1 MGDILETI
9 NMWTAGMD
17 SDFVLNASCK
27 GFPLTAE
34 PCRVSELGQ
43 RGWHLLD
50 DALAYPVA
58 VLRRPAL
65 THNLAWMQDFVQR
78 KGVAL
83 APHGKTTMS
92 PELFRLQL
100 QAGAWGLTFANVHQL
115 RVGLAAGAQRAIIA
129 NQLVSDADLDGLDAL
144 LHQHPQARV
153 WFLVDSLA
161 QLDALANWGARRKNA
176 RCWDVLLELG
186 IAGYRTGC
194 RTHEQALALAQAIA
208 ASPIASLGGVE
219 CYEGGLGRC
228 DSAHDIEAVSALV
241 RSVQALVQQI
251 DAQGLWGGDE
261 VLLSAGGSAV
271 FDLVIPMLKTQ
282 VKSRP
287 VQGVLR
293 SGCYVTH
300 DHWNYA
306 RYLKLVEAREGLS
319 SSLQPALEIWAK
331 VQSVPEP
338 GLAIL
343 SAGRRD
349 LSFDQCMPMPVRW
362 AARGESGEGAMQ
374 ATPESWKVK
383 ALSDQ
388 HAHMVFDASG
398 VWPQVGDRVAL
409 GISHPCTTFDK
420 WRWMAVIEDDG
431 RISGAISTHF

>member
-1 MGDILETI
+1 MAD
-9 NMWTAGMD
+9 
-17 SDFVLNASCK
+17 DFVLDGRCK
-27 GFPLTAE
+27 GFPLNAA
-34 PCRVSELGQ
+34 PCAVSQLGE
-43 RGWHLLD
+43 RGWNLLD
-50 DALAYPVA
+50 DTLTYPVA

-65 THNLAWMQDFVQR
+65 MHNLNWMQNFVQR
-78 KGVAL
+78 KAVAL

-100 QAGAWGLTFANVHQL
+100 QAGAWGMTFANVHQL
-115 RVGLAAGAQRAIIA
+115 RVGFSAGVQRAIIA

-144 LHQHPQARV
+144 LQQHPRARV

-161 QLDALANWGARRKNA
+161 QLEALSQWGVRRQNA
-176 RCWDVLLELG
+176 RCWDVLLEWG

-194 RTHEQALALAQAIA
+194 RSLPQALTLAQAIA
-208 ASPIASLGGVE
+208 ASPHVRLGGVE

-228 DSAHDIEAVSALV
+228 DSAHDTEAITALV
-241 RSVQALVQQI
+241 RSVQTLVQQI
-251 DAQGLWGGDE
+251 DAQKLWGSDE

-271 FDLVIPMLKTQ
+271 FDLVIPMLKLQ
-282 VKSRP
+282 VKDRP

-306 RYLKLVEAREGLS
+306 RYLKLVEAREGLNE
-319 SSLQPALEIWAK
+319 SLHPALEVWAL

-349 LSFDQCMPMPVRW
+349 LSFDQCLPLPVRW
-362 AARGESGEGAMQ
+362 AARGQRTAEAMQ
-374 ATPESWKVK
+374 ACPSHWQIK

-388 HAHMVFDASG
+388 HAHMVFDAEEP
-398 VWPQVGDRVAL
+398 WPQVGDRVAF

-420 WRWMAVIEDDG
+420 WRWMALMEDDG

>member
-1 MGDILETI
+1 MEL
-9 NMWTAGMD
+9 
-17 SDFVLNASCK
+17 DFELNAACK
-27 GFPLTAE
+27 GFPLAAE
-34 PCRVSELGQ
+34 PCAVSQLGD

-50 DALAYPVA
+50 DDLAYPVA

-65 THNLAWMQDFVQR
+65 VHNLAWMQNFVQR

-83 APHGKTTMS
+83 APHGKTTLS
-92 PELFRLQL
+92 PQLFRMQL

-115 RVGLAAGAQRAIIA
+115 RVGLASGAERAIIA
-129 NQLVSDADLDGLDAL
+129 NQLVTDADLDGLDL
-144 LHQHPQARV
+144 LLRQHPQARV
-153 WFLVDSLA
+153 WFLVDSQA
-161 QLDALANWGARRKNA
+161 QLAALAEWADRRSNT

-194 RTHEQALALAQAIA
+194 RTHEEALALAQAMA
-208 ASPIASLGGVE
+208 ASPVVRLGGVE

-228 DSAHDIEAVSALV
+228 DSAHDIEAVSGLV
-241 RSVQALVQQI
+241 RSVQALVQQL
-251 DAQGLWGGDE
+251 DAQNLWGSHE

-306 RYLKLVEAREGLS
+306 RYLQLVEAREGLS
-319 SSLQPALEIWAK
+319 ASLQPALEIWTQ

-343 SAGRRD
+343 TAGRRD

-362 AARGESGEGAMQ
+362 APKDQRGA
-374 ATPESWKVK
+374 ATMADAPESWKVK

-388 HAHMVFDASG
+388 HAHMAFDVEG
-398 VWPQVGDRVAL
+398 TWPKVGDRVAL

-420 WRWMAVIEDDG
+420 WRWMAIIEDDG

>member
-1 MGDILETI
+1 MKKQCMG
-9 NMWTAGMD
+9 
-17 SDFVLNASCK
+17 SDVVLDATLK
-27 GFPLTAE
+27 GFPLNAE
-34 PCRVSELGQ
+34 PCAVSELGQ
-43 RGWHLLD
+43 RSWSLLD

-65 THNLAWMQDFVQR
+65 MHNLAWMQDFVQR

-83 APHGKTTMS
+83 APHGKTTLS
-92 PELFRLQL
+92 PELFRMQL

-115 RVGLAAGAQRAIIA
+115 RVGLAAGVQRAIIA
-129 NQLVSDADLDGLDAL
+129 NQLVTDADLDGLDL
-144 LHQHPQARV
+144 LLRQHPQARV

-161 QLDALANWGARRKNA
+161 QLAVLADWGRRRGKP

-194 RTHEQALALAQAIA
+194 RTHEQALALAQAMA
-208 ASPIASLGGVE
+208 ASPVVSLGGVE
-219 CYEGGLGRC
+219 CYEGGLGQC
-228 DSAHDIEAVSALV
+228 DSAHDINAVSALV

-251 DAQGLWGGDE
+251 DAQNLWGGDE

-282 VKSRP
+282 VKSRS

-319 SSLQPALEIWAK
+319 ESLQPALEIWTQ

-343 SAGRRD
+343 TAGRRD

-362 AARGESGEGAMQ
+362 APKAQRAGADMAAAPGGWQ
-374 ATPESWKVK
+374 VK

-388 HAHMVFDASG
+388 HAHMVFDAEG
-398 VWPQVGDRVAL
+398 LWPQVGDRVAL

-420 WRWMAVIEDDG
+420 WRWMAIIEDDG

>member
-1 MGDILETI
+1 MEL
-9 NMWTAGMD
+9 
-17 SDFVLNASCK
+17 DFVLNAACK
-27 GFPLTAE
+27 GFPLAAA
-34 PCRVSELGQ
+34 PCAVSQLGE
-43 RGWHLLD
+43 RGWNLLD
-50 DALAYPVA
+50 NRLSYPVA

-83 APHGKTTMS
+83 APHGKTTLS

-129 NQLVSDADLDGLDAL
+129 NQLVVDADLDGLDLL
-144 LHQHPQARV
+144 LHQHPQAQV

-161 QLDALANWGARRKNA
+161 QLQALADWGARRNQP
-176 RCWDVLLELG
+176 RRWDVLLELG

-194 RTHEQALALAQAIA
+194 RTHEQALALAQAMA
-208 ASPIASLGGVE
+208 ASPVVRLGGVE

-241 RSVQALVQQI
+241 RSVQALVHQI
-251 DAQGLWGGDE
+251 DAQNLWGGEE

-282 VKSRP
+282 VRSRP

-300 DHWNYA
+300 DHWNYD

-319 SSLQPALEIWAK
+319 ASLQPALEIWTL

-343 SAGRRD
+343 TAGRRD

-362 AARGESGEGAMQ
+362 AARGQSGAAAMQ

-388 HAHMVFDASG
+388 HAHMVFDAEG
-398 VWPQVGDRVAL
+398 AWPQVGDRVAL

-420 WRWMAVIEDDG
+420 WRWMAIIEDDG

>member
-1 MGDILETI
+1 ME
-9 NMWTAGMD
+9 N
-17 SDFVLNASCK
+17 DFVLNATCK
-27 GFPLTAE
+27 GFPLAAE
-34 PCRVSELGQ
+34 PCAVSQLGT
-43 RGWHLLD
+43 RDWSLLD

-83 APHGKTTMS
+83 APHGKTTLS

-100 QAGAWGLTFANVHQL
+100 QAGAWGLTFANPHQL

-129 NQLVSDADLDGLDAL
+129 NQLVSDADLDGLDL
-144 LHQHPQARV
+144 LLRQHPQARV
-153 WFLVDSLA
+153 WFLVDSLS
-161 QLDALANWGARRKNA
+161 QLQVLADWGARRGNA

-194 RTHEQALALAQAIA
+194 RTHEQALTLAQAIA
-208 ASPIASLGGVE
+208 ASPVVRLGGVE
-219 CYEGGLGRC
+219 CYEGGLGQC

-251 DAQGLWGGDE
+251 DGQNLWGSGE

-271 FDLVIPMLKTQ
+271 FDLVIPMLKLQ
-282 VKSRP
+282 VKGRL

-319 SSLQPALEIWAK
+319 SSLQPALEVWVK

-362 AARGESGEGAMQ
+362 APKDQRAGSAIEA
-374 ATPESWKVK
+374 AHKSWQVK

-388 HAHMVFDASG
+388 HAHMAFDVEG

-420 WRWMAVIEDDG
+420 WRWLALIEDDG

>member
-1 MGDILETI
+1 MEQSEMKD
-9 NMWTAGMD
+9 
-17 SDFVLNASCK
+17 DFVLNAACK
-27 GFPLTAE
+27 GFPLAAE
-34 PCRVSELGQ
+34 PCAVSQLGA
-43 RGWHLLD
+43 RNWNLLD

-65 THNLAWMQDFVQR
+65 AHNLAWMQDFVQR

-83 APHGKTTMS
+83 APHGKTTLS
-92 PELFRLQL
+92 PQLFRMQL

-115 RVGLAAGAQRAIIA
+115 RVGLAAGVQRAIIA
-129 NQLVSDADLDGLDAL
+129 NQLVSDADLDGLDL
-144 LHQHPQARV
+144 LLRQHPQAQV
-153 WFLVDSLA
+153 WFLVDAVA
-161 QLDALANWGARRKNA
+161 QLDQLAEWGRRRESP

-194 RTHEQALALAQAIA
+194 RTHEQALVLAQAMA
-208 ASPIASLGGVE
+208 ASPCVRLGGVE
-219 CYEGGLGRC
+219 CYEGGLGQC
-228 DSAHDIEAVSALV
+228 DSAHDIEAVSGLV

-251 DAQGLWGGDE
+251 DAQNLWGGDE

-319 SSLQPALEIWAK
+319 ASLQPALEIWTR

-343 SAGRRD
+343 TAGRRD

-362 AARGESGEGAMQ
+362 AARGQSGQDAMQ
-374 ATPESWKVK
+374 ATPAAWKVK

-388 HAHMVFDASG
+388 HAHMVFDAEG

-420 WRWMAVIEDDG
+420 WRWMAIIEDDG

>member
-1 MGDILETI
+1 MMNHSIS
-9 NMWTAGMD
+9 

-27 GFPLTAE
+27 GYPLAAE
-34 PCRVSELGQ
+34 PCAVSALGQ
-43 RGWHLLD
+43 RSWHLLN

-65 THNLAWMQDFVQR
+65 MHNLAWMQAFVQR

-92 PELFRLQL
+92 PELFRMQL

-129 NQLVSDADLDGLDAL
+129 NQLVSDADLDGLDL
-144 LHQHPQARV
+144 LLNQYPQARV

-161 QLDALANWGARRKNA
+161 QLWTLADWGARRGQP

-194 RTHEQALALAQAIA
+194 RTHEQALALAQAMA
-208 ASPIASLGGVE
+208 ESGVVRLGGVE
-219 CYEGGLGRC
+219 CYEGGLGQC

-251 DAQGLWGGDE
+251 DEQHLWGGDE

-319 SSLQPALEIWAK
+319 ASLQPALEVWAK

-362 AARGESGEGAMQ
+362 AARGQSGEGAMQ

-388 HAHMVFDASG
+388 HAHMVFDAQG
-398 VWPQVGDRVAL
+398 AWPQVGDRVAL

-420 WRWMAVIEDDG
+420 WRWMAIIEDDG

>member
-1 MGDILETI
+1 MEHG
-9 NMWTAGMD
+9 
-17 SDFVLNASCK
+17 FVLDAHCK
-27 GFPLTAE
+27 GYPLAAG
-34 PCRVSELGQ
+34 PCAVSDLAA
-43 RGWHLLD
+43 RGWNLLD

-65 THNLAWMQDFVQR
+65 SHNLAWMQDFVQR

-129 NQLVSDADLDGLDAL
+129 NQLVSDADLDGLDTL
-144 LHQHPQARV
+144 LMQYPEVRV

-161 QLDALANWGARRKNA
+161 QLDALADWGQRRQNT

-194 RTHEQALALAQAIA
+194 RTHEEALALAQAIA
-208 ASPIASLGGVE
+208 ASPVVRLGGVE
-219 CYEGGLGRC
+219 CYEGGLGQC
-228 DSAHDIEAVSALV
+228 ESAHDSAAVSALV

-251 DAQGLWGGDE
+251 DAQGLWGRDE

-271 FDLVIPMLKTQ
+271 FDLVIPMLKLQ
-282 VKSRP
+282 VQSRP

-306 RYLKLVEAREGLS
+306 RYLKLVEQREGLS
-319 SSLQPALEIWAK
+319 ASLKPALEVWAI

-362 AARGESGEGAMQ
+362 AARGQSGPGAIQ
-374 ATPESWKVK
+374 AAPGSWQVK

-388 HAHMVFDASG
+388 HAHMVFAMDG
-398 VWPQVGDRVAL
+398 PVPRVGDRIAL

>member
-1 MGDILETI
+1 MELTD
-9 NMWTAGMD
+9 MAH
-17 SDFVLNASCK
+17 DFVLNAACK
-27 GFPLTAE
+27 GFPLAAE
-34 PCRVSELGQ
+34 PCAVSQLGS
-43 RGWHLLD
+43 RGWNLLD

-65 THNLAWMQDFVQR
+65 AHNLVWMQDFVQR

-92 PELFRLQL
+92 PELFRMQL
-100 QAGAWGLTFANVHQL
+100 QAGAWGMTFANVHQL

-129 NQLVSDADLDGLDAL
+129 NQLVSDADLDGLDFL
-144 LHQHPQARV
+144 LRQHPQARV

-161 QLDALANWGARRKNA
+161 QLQTLTDWGARRGQP

-194 RTHEQALALAQAIA
+194 RTHEQALLLAQAMA
-208 ASPIASLGGVE
+208 ESGVVRLGGVE
-219 CYEGGLGRC
+219 CYEGGLGQC
-228 DSAHDIEAVSALV
+228 DSAHDMEAVSALV
-241 RSVQALVQQI
+241 RGVQALVQQI
-251 DAQGLWGGDE
+251 DAQHLWGDDE

-282 VKSRP
+282 VQSRP

-319 SSLQPALEIWAK
+319 ASLQPALEVWAK

-349 LSFDQCMPMPVRW
+349 VSFDQCMPMPVRW
-362 AARGESGEGAMQ
+362 AAGGHRDAGAMQ
-374 ATPESWKVK
+374 VAPESWKVK

-388 HAHMVFDASG
+388 HAHMVFDADG

-420 WRWMAVIEDDG
+420 WRWMAIIEDDG

>member
-9 NMWTAGMD
+9 NMWTAGIE

-129 NQLVSDADLDGLDAL
+129 NQLVSDADLDGLDL
-144 LHQHPQARV
+144 LLNRHPQARV

-161 QLDALANWGARRKNA
+161 QLQALADWGARRGNA

-208 ASPIASLGGVE
+208 ASQVARLGGVE
-219 CYEGGLGRC
+219 CYEGGLGQC
-228 DSAHDIEAVSALV
+228 NSAHDIEAVSALV

-319 SSLQPALEIWAK
+319 SSLQPALEIWVK

-362 AARGESGEGAMQ
+362 AARRQSGEGAMQ

-388 HAHMVFDASG
+388 HAHMVFDANG

-431 RISGAISTHF
+431 CISGAISTHF

>member
-1 MGDILETI
+1 MGEILETI
-9 NMWTAGMD
+9 KMWTTGTD
-17 SDFVLNASCK
+17 SDFVLSASCK
-27 GFPLTAE
+27 GYSLTAE
-34 PCRVSELGQ
+34 PCAASELGR
-43 RGWHLLD
+43 RGWHLLE

-65 THNLAWMQDFVQR
+65 MHNLAWMQDFVQR

-129 NQLVSDADLDGLDAL
+129 NQLVSDADLDGLDFL
-144 LHQHPQARV
+144 LNQHPRARV

-161 QLDALANWGARRKNA
+161 QLDALANWGVRRNNT

-194 RTHEQALALAQAIA
+194 RTHEQALALAQAMA
-208 ASPIASLGGVE
+208 ASPVACLGGVE
-219 CYEGGLGRC
+219 CYEGGLGQC
-228 DSAHDIEAVSALV
+228 DSAHDMDAVSALV
-241 RSVQALVQQI
+241 RSVQALVQHI
-251 DAQGLWGGDE
+251 DAQQLWGSDE
-261 VLLSAGGSAV
+261 VLLSAGGSAI

-282 VKSRP
+282 VKSRS

-319 SSLQPALEIWAK
+319 ASLQPALEVWAQ

-349 LSFDQCMPMPVRW
+349 LSFDQCMPIPVRW
-362 AARGESGEGAMQ
+362 AARGQSGERAMQ

-388 HAHMVFDASG
+388 HAHMVFDSEG
-398 VWPQVGDRVAL
+398 VSPKVGDRVAL

-420 WRWMAVIEDDG
+420 WCWMAIIEDDG

>member
-1 MGDILETI
+1 MEH
-9 NMWTAGMD
+9 
-17 SDFVLNASCK
+17 DFVLNANCK
-27 GFPLTAE
+27 GYPLAAA
-34 PCRVSELGQ
+34 PCAVSKLAS
-43 RGWHLLD
+43 RGWNLLAD
-50 DALAYPVA
+50 DLAYPVA

-65 THNLAWMQDFVQR
+65 AHNLAWMQDFVQR

-115 RVGLAAGAQRAIIA
+115 RVGLAAGAQQAIIA

-144 LHQHPQARV
+144 LTQHPQARV
-153 WFLVDSLA
+153 WFLVDSQA
-161 QLDALANWGARRKNA
+161 QLDALADWASRRHNA

-186 IAGYRTGC
+186 VAGYRTGC

-208 ASPIASLGGVE
+208 ASPVTRLGGVE

-228 DSAHDIEAVSALV
+228 DSAHDTEAVSALV

-251 DAQGLWGGDE
+251 DAQGLWGNDE

-271 FDLVIPMLKTQ
+271 FDLVIPLLKLQ

-306 RYLKLVEAREGLS
+306 RYLKLVEQREGLS
-319 SSLQPALEIWAK
+319 ASLLPALEVWAM

-343 SAGRRD
+343 GAGRRD

-362 AARGESGEGAMQ
+362 AAKGQGGAAALQ
-374 ATPESWKVK
+374 AAPGSWQVQ

-388 HAHMVFDASG
+388 HAHMAFDAQG
-398 VWPQVGDRVAL
+398 LWPQVGDRIAL

-420 WRWMAVIEDDG
+420 WRWMALIEDDG

>member
-1 MGDILETI
+1 MNPEL
-9 NMWTAGMD
+9 
-17 SDFVLNASCK
+17 VLDGRCK
-27 GFPLTAE
+27 GYPLTAT
-34 PCRVSELGQ
+34 PCAVSQLGQ
-43 RGWHLLD
+43 LGWNLLD
-50 DALAYPVA
+50 DVLSYPVA

-65 THNLAWMQDFVQR
+65 QHNLTWMQDFVQR

-83 APHGKTTMS
+83 APHGKTTLS
-92 PELFRLQL
+92 PELFRMQL

-115 RVGLAAGAQRAIIA
+115 RVGLAAGAKNAIIA
-129 NQLVSDADLDGLDAL
+129 NQLVSDADLDGLNFL
-144 LHQHPQARV
+144 LNQNPQARV
-153 WFLVDSLA
+153 CFLVDSLA
-161 QLDALANWGARRKNA
+161 QLACLADWKQRRQSP

-186 IAGYRTGC
+186 IDAYRTGC
-194 RTHEQALALAQAIA
+194 RTQEQALALAQAMHESDA
-208 ASPIASLGGVE
+208 VCLGGVE

-228 DSAHDIEAVSALV
+228 DNAHDIEAISGLV
-241 RSVQALVQQI
+241 RNVKSLVQQI
-251 DAQGLWGGDE
+251 DALNLWGGDE

-271 FDLVIPMLKTQ
+271 FDLVIPLLKLQ

-293 SGCYVTH
+293 SGCYLTH

-306 RYLKLVEAREGLS
+306 RYLKLVELREGLS
-319 SSLQPALEIWAK
+319 ASLRPALEVWAK

-362 AARGESGEGAMQ
+362 AAKAQKVAEPIQ
-374 ATPESWKVK
+374 ATPESWKVQ

-388 HAHMVFDASG
+388 HAHMAFAPEG

-420 WRWMAVIEDDG
+420 WRWMALIEDDG